1 MDNLIEDLEFL
12 KKYVHQAGQAIFHM
26 AAEGFET
33 AYKANEDPVTTADV
47 KADSI
52 LREGLMKDFPGTG
65 WLSEETRDD
74 YSRLDKKMVWIVDPI
89 DGTKEFVSG
98 IPEYAVSVALVEDGL
113 PILATVYNPATK
125 ELFAAASGQGA
136 WLNKEVIT
144 AERELTA
151 KPLLLASRSEIGRGE
166 FEPFEPFAQIRP
178 CGSIAYKLALVA
190 AGIADATFSLGP
202 KNEWDIAAGV
212 LLVSE
217 SGGNVTDRN
226 GAPFTFNQR
235 STLVDGIVATN
246 KDALEPVRKLIEQ
259 VTSKE

>member
-1 MDNLIEDLEFL
+1 LDNLIEGLEVL
-12 KKYVHQAGQAIFHM
+12 KKYVHQAGQAIFQM

-33 AYKANEDPVTTADV
+33 AYKENEDPVTTADL

-74 YSRLDKKMVWIVDPI
+74 YSRLDKKMVWVVDPI

-98 IPEYAVSVALVEDGL
+98 TPEYALSVALVEDGL
-113 PILATVYNPATK
+113 PILAAVYNPATE

-136 WLNKEVIT
+136 WLNEEAIN
-144 AERELTA
+144 AEHELTA
-151 KPLLLASRSEIGRGE
+151 KPLFLSSRSEIRRGE

-190 AGIADATFSLGP
+190 AGKADATFSLGP

-217 SGGNVTDRN
+217 SGGNVTDRS

-235 STLVDGIVATN
+235 TTLVDGIVATTRE
-246 KDALEPVRKLIEQ
+246 ALGPVRMLIEQ
-259 VTSKE
+259 VTSIE